1 MDRLKTITLAILLSV
16 ICFPTWSQEGNT
28 IIERKESIYIN
39 VNATSFVTGE
49 TLFYKL
55 HSINPLQF
63 TPSTISK
70 IAYVEL
76 VGANQ
81 KVVFTHK
88 LFLENGTG
96 QGDFFIVPSIAT
108 GNYKLLG
115 YTKWTLNNTK
125 SKSFEIDITIIN
137 PFQND
142 SENKIN
148 SKNNSVTILKKDTTE
163 AKPLKINLSKNTF
176 LTREKVTAKIQILD
190 PKYKDGNYAISV
202 RKIQDLPTIE
212 KTTIEKFTNLEI
224 PEKLNPNQNDFILP
238 ELRGEIVS
246 GKIVSIDQLKPLSS
260 VSIALSIPG
269 KSYTFKLVKTDQ
281 NGKFI
286 FNLDKKYYDSN
297 VIIQVVNRNKED
309 YSIILDQAPALDLS
323 TIKIENNAPLLPNL
337 KTIIEEH
344 AIASQI
350 ENTYYLRKSDTL
362 TSNNY
367 PSSFYEPL
375 AKEYILDNYTRFP
388 TIKETTTE
396 VIKEM
401 NFDKNNGKYTLRLKD
416 YDPFTE
422 IEEPP
427 LVLVDGLLIQ
437 DIDELFEYRASNIY
451 KICVINSGYNYGN
464 QVFNGLISFIT
475 KNQDYETKIKGN
487 YILRTNLAL
496 PLLKKKY
503 FSPNYSDISKEAR
516 IPDYRYQ
523 LLWLPELICS
533 NNDTIITFFTS
544 DKTGTFEIAIEGF
557 SKEGNPISMKE
568 YIKVN

>member
-16 ICFPTWSQEGNT
+16 ICFPTWSQEDNT

-39 VNATSFVTGE
+39 VNATTFVTGE

-63 TPSTISK
+63 TPSNLSK

-88 LFLENGTG
+88 LFLENAIG
-96 QGDFFIVPSIAT
+96 QGDFFIAPSIPT

-148 SKNNSVTILKKDTTE
+148 SKNSSVTILKKDTTE
-163 AKPLKINLSKNTF
+163 AKPLKINLSKKTF
-176 LTREKVTAKIQILD
+176 QTREKVTAKIQILD

-212 KTTIEKFTNLEI
+212 KTSIEEFTRTEI
-224 PEKLNPNQNDFILP
+224 PQKINSNQNNLILP
-238 ELRGEIVS
+238 ELRGEIIS
-246 GKIVSIDQLKPLSS
+246 GKIVSNNELSPLSS
-260 VSIALSIPG
+260 VSVALSIPG
-269 KSYTFKLVKTDQ
+269 KSFTFKLVKTNQ

-309 YSIILDQAPALDLS
+309 YSIILDQAIALDLS
-323 TIKIENNAPLLPNL
+323 TITIENDVSLSLNL
-337 KTIIEEH
+337 KTTIEEH

-350 ENTYYLRKSDTL
+350 ENTYYLKKSDTL
-362 TSNNY
+362 ASINY
-367 PSSFYEPL
+367 PSTFYEPL

-396 VIKEM
+396 VVKEM
-401 NFDKNNGKYTLRLKD
+401 NFDKNNNKYTLYLND
-416 YDPFTE
+416 YDPLTE

-451 KICVINSGYNYGN
+451 KISIINSGYNYGN

-475 KNQDYETKIKGN
+475 KKQDYETKIKGN

-503 FSPNYSDISKEAR
+503 FSPNYSDTSKEDR

-533 NNDTIITFFTS
+533 NNDTIISFFTS

-557 SKEGNPISMKE
+557 SKEGNPLSIKE
-568 YIKVN
+568 YIEVN